1 MLHLA
6 LLRHA
11 KSSWDN
17 PGLDDFDRPLN
28 DRGRQAA
35 PVMGQILASLRFTP
49 DIILC
54 SPSCRTRETLARIAP
69 AFGPAAPS
77 TMFDDALYL
86 ASAADIAARIR
97 KVTPADARVLV
108 IGHNPGLHTLAA
120 RLARSGDAGLIA
132 RVKDKFPTAALA
144 TYSFPQANWGQWQP
158 ETGHLETFI
167 TPKDRA

>member
-1 MLHLA
+1 MLRLA

-35 PVMGQILASLRFTP
+35 PVMGQILASLKFVP
-49 DIILC
+49 DVILC
-54 SPSCRTRETLARIAP
+54 SPSCRTRETLAGVAFGSAAP
-69 AFGPAAPS
+69 AA
-77 TMFDDALYL
+77 TFDDALYL
-86 ASAADIAARIR
+86 AGASDIATRIR
-97 KVTPADARVLV
+97 KVTPANARVLV
-108 IGHNPGLHTLAA
+108 IGHNPGMHTLAA
-120 RLARSGDAGLIA
+120 RLATSGDAGLIA

-144 TYSFPQANWGQWQP
+144 IYSFPQATWGQWEP
-158 ETGHLETFI
+158 ETGHLEAFI